1 MRSNGIVREFTQ
13 RKDQEESIA
22 ETILRYGRQRVGDIA
37 THLSRKGAAAASAEI
52 CNGRVNVLIELA
64 YQEDETGPCNRDPL
78 TGRLLVP
85 VPWGRKRT
93 VYQLRATEA
102 DILRRHMMGLARAAR
117 PVPLFL
123 YDGDTRCWYLN
134 QWDYPDYQRAVLY
147 WEICSLSAKG
157 YRNHADTLRAERG
170 NGA

>member
-13 RKDQEESIA
+13 RKEQEEGIA
-22 ETILRYGRQRVGDIA
+22 DTILRYGRQRVGDIA
-37 THLSRKGAAAASAEI
+37 AHLSRNGAMAASAEL
-52 CNGRVNVLIELA
+52 CNGRVNVLIELV
-64 YQEDETGPCNRDPL
+64 YEEDGTGPCNRDPE

-93 VYQLRATEA
+93 IYRLRATEA
-102 DILRRHMMGLARAAR
+102 DILRRHMLTLAQQSR

-123 YDGDTRCWYLN
+123 YDPATRCWYLN

-147 WEICSLSAKG
+147 WEVCSLSAVG
-157 YRNHADTLRAERG
+157 YRNHADELRNQRG